1 MNENLKICSV
11 CGNEMANSAKICPK
25 CGAKK

>member
-1 MNENLKICSV
+1 MNENLKICPA